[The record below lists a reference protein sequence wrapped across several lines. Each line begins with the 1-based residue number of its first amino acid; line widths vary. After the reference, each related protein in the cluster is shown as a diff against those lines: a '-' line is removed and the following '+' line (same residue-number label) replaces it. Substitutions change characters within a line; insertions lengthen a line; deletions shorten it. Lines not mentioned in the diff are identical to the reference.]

1 MIKLTVIK
9 SRSDCTELHMKDLVY
24 HRKKIYEV
32 GYVNTFDQPFIYH
45 LLDVRTYE
53 DLDGYYY
60 SYELSRF
67 HYSPEEIEEVLQRER
82 THDGRNLIL
91 VKFKGLDNS
100 FNAWLPAQ

>member
-1 MIKLTVIK
+1 M
-9 SRSDCTELHMKDLVY
+9 
-24 HRKKIYEV
+24 
-32 GYVNTFDQPFIYH
+32 GYVNTFDRPFIYRLH
-45 LLDVRTYE
+45 DVRTHE
-53 DLDGYYY
+53 ELDGYYY